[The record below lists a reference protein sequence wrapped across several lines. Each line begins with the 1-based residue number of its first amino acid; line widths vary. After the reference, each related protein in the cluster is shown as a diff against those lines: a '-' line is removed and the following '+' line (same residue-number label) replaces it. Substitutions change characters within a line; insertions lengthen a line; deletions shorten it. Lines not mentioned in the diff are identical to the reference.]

1 MVEQVCKDYFRGI
14 EMGDQIVPA
23 SVNFSRLDF
32 ELCDIFGIVEETRAK
47 YGVPRNM
54 LDLVFLRSFD
64 RNPKTAMLMN
74 YIVEGAK
81 GMGLVPLCE
90 GVETEEH
97 FEFLKKIG
105 CEKAQGYYFG
115 KPMPYEETKAESK
128 KKGLEWEVY
137 ETTGGPR
144 H

>member
-1 MVEQVCKDYFRGI
+1 MQENERAGLSGSLNTLVEY
-14 EMGDQIVPA
+14 
-23 SVNFSRLDF
+23 NFDVLKLD
-32 ELCDIFGIVEETRAK
+32 
-47 YGVPRNM
+47 M
-54 LDLVFLRSFD
+54 VFLRSFD